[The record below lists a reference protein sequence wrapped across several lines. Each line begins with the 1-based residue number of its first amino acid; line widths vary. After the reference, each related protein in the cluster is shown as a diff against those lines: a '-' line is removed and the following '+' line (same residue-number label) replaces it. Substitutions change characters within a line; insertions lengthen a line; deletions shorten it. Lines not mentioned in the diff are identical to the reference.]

1 MNIYFVDLFC
11 GAGGTSTGLHNA
23 TVRGK
28 KIVKVIACVNHDPK
42 AIKSH
47 YLNHKNTKHFT
58 EDIRTLDILE
68 LIEMVRDIRRKD
80 PTAIICLWASLECT
94 NFSKAKG
101 GQPRDADS
109 RTLAEHLYR
118 YLEGLDPD
126 YMFIENVEEFMS
138 WGPLDE
144 KGKPISKK
152 LGVDYVKWRDH
163 IKGYGYEF
171 DYRILNSADY
181 GAHTSRK
188 RFFGLFARPGLPL
201 IFPEPTHTKL
211 PKEGIPTNLKKWK
224 AVKEVLDFTDEGK
237 SIFNRKKDLSL
248 KTMERIYAGLIKYVA
263 GGKENFI
270 LKYNS
275 TNQNGKHTPP
285 SVDEPAPT
293 VACQNRLGV
302 VKANF
307 LVKYHGTG
315 ANILSDQD
323 CCSTLTTKD
332 RLALMRPIYW
342 LDKCYS
348 GPSNHSG
355 IDSPAG
361 TILTKDKYSLVKIK
375 GFIFRQ
381 FSSGGTVQSLDS
393 PGGSLMTVPK
403 MNLINLKWI
412 MSTNFNN
419 VGSSIENPSPVIT
432 ANRKHH
438 YLMNPVW
445 NNIQNHSVNAPSPT
459 IIAGQDKA
467 PLYLVSTSAGRV
479 IIAVYDTD
487 SDIVIKIKEFM
498 VLYDITDIKMRML
511 KVFELLRIQGFPEG
525 YQLFG
530 NQADQKKFIG
540 NSVTPVIPEKWL
552 SCLYEELE
560 TLKAAA

>member
-11 GAGGTSTGLHNA
+11 GAGGVTQGLHNA
-23 TVRGK
+23 IVRGK
-28 KIVKVIACVNHDPK
+28 KIVKVVACVNHDPK

-47 YLNHKNTKHFT
+47 YLNHKETRHFT

-68 LIEMVRDIRRKD
+68 LIEMVREIRRKD
-80 PTAIICLWASLECT
+80 STGLICLWASLECT

-138 WGPLDE
+138 WGPLDD

-152 LGVDYVKWRDH
+152 LGEDYVKWRDH
-163 IKGYGYEF
+163 VKSYGYEF

-188 RFFGLFARPGLPL
+188 RFFGLFARPDLPL
-201 IFPEPTHTKL
+201 IFPEPTHAKL
-211 PKEGIPTNLKKWK
+211 PKEGVLTNLKRWK

-263 GGKENFI
+263 GGKDNFI
-270 LKYNS
+270 QKYYSGRPKGKVTS
-275 TNQNGKHTPP
+275 TDDPIGTVTTFANQ
-285 SVDEPAPT
+285 SIVR
-293 VACQNRLGV
+293 CS
-302 VKANF
+302 F
-307 LVKYHGTG
+307 LHKYHGTG
-315 ANILSDQD
+315 ANIISEDEPS
-323 CCSTLTTKD
+323 STLTTKD
-332 RLALMRPIYW
+332 RLALVRPIYW

-348 GPSNHSG
+348 GPSNHS
-355 IDSPAG
+355 DVESPAG
-361 TILTKDKYSLVKIK
+361 TIMTKDKYSLVKIK

-381 FSSGGTVQSLDS
+381 FSNGGEVQSLEN

-403 MNLINLKWI
+403 MNLVNLKWL

-419 VGSSIENPSPVIT
+419 VGSSIDNPSPVIT

-445 NNIQNHSVNAPSPT
+445 NNIQNHSVNNPSPT

-487 SDIVIKIKEFM
+487 SDIVVKIKEFM

-540 NSVTPVIPEKWL
+540 NSVTPVIPERWI
-552 SCLYEELE
+552 SCLYEEFE